1 MNNPYGY
8 KLLRQKEG
16 EKYKL
21 AHYCPTY
28 DFAEKIIDMFKKR
41 KIIVLGEPKSAIK
54 KSKWKI
60 VPITKYEAAQAEKD
74 VPFWLYF
81 KQLGF
86 FTLYQKL

>member
-28 DFAEKIIDMFKKR
+28 EFAEKIIDMFKKR
-41 KIIVLGEPKSAIK
+41 KIVVLGEPKSAIK
-54 KSKWKI
+54 NQNGK
-60 VPITKYEAAQAEKD
+60 
-74 VPFWLYF
+74 
-81 KQLGF
+81 
-86 FTLYQKL
+86 

>member
-8 KLLRQKEG
+8 KLLRKKEG

-74 VPFWLYF
+74 VPFWRYLT
-81 KQLGF
+81 QLGF